1 MYLLAVLCT
10 HMHHSPVYKY
20 LEYFLLFIIMN
31 NASMSILFVSWYMAI
46 RISLEYTA
54 RNGNVKLKKPMSAQ
68 IQLH

>member
-1 MYLLAVLCT
+1 
-10 HMHHSPVYKY
+10 
-20 LEYFLLFIIMN
+20 MN